1 MKKTINLFLICVF
14 MISGVCA
21 QDAAITN
28 FVNEGIK
35 LHDKG
40 DYEAAVDLYKKA
52 LLLNPNSAIANYEIA
67 SSYLALKNYQNA
79 INYSNKVIAA
89 SSDYVDQAYI
99 IKGTALDLSGKPKEA
114 VKVYKEG
121 IKKHNSNYLLYYNLA
136 LTASKSKD
144 YSEATDALVKGL
156 QINPAHA
163 SSHLLLGNIMA
174 VQKHR
179 VKSILA
185 LYNFLL
191 LEPKSK
197 RATPA
202 YNLLEEQIKK
212 GVKKENEKSVTVTLP
227 GKNDDDEFYTAELM
241 LGLLEAS
248 KTNEANKNKTA
259 MELFTENS
267 NSFFSILGEMKK
279 DNHGFWWNFYVEYFY
294 DMANNNHTEAFCYYI
309 YQLSKPDIYNAWFA
323 DNLPKLEAFSTWY
336 SNYERKPVIK

>member
-1 MKKTINLFLICVF
+1 MKKTIQLFLLCTF
-14 MISGVCA
+14 LFTGVYA
-21 QDAAITN
+21 QNDAVNN

-40 DYEAAVDLYKKA
+40 DYEGAVELYKNA
-52 LLLNPNSAIANYEIA
+52 LIINPNSPLANYEIA

-79 INYSNKVIAA
+79 IAYSNNVIAA
-89 SSDYVDQAYI
+89 NSDYVDQAYI

-121 IKKHNSNYLLYYNLA
+121 IKKHNTNHLLYYNLA
-136 LTASKSKD
+136 LTSSKSEE
-144 YSEATDALVKGL
+144 YSEAADALMKGL

-174 VQKHR
+174 VQNHR

-202 YNLLEEQIKK
+202 YNLLEAQIKK
-212 GVKKENEKSVTVTLP
+212 GVKKENEKSVTITLP

-248 KTNEANKNKTA
+248 KNNEANKNKTA
-259 MELFTENS
+259 MELFAQNS

-279 DNHGFWWNFYVEYFY
+279 NNHGFWWDFYVDYFY
-294 DMANNNHTEAFCYYI
+294 DLSQNKHTEAFCHYI
-309 YQLSKPDIYNAWFA
+309 SQLSKPDVYNAWFA

-336 SNYERKPVIK
+336 SKYERKPVIK